1 VTTKVDDLIDR
12 LETVREEKGLPKARF
27 GPNELG
33 VAEITYRK
41 WTYGE
46 YEPNAENTINIIEY
60 LEKNEN

>member
-1 VTTKVDDLIDR
+1 MTTKVDDLINR
-12 LETVREEKGLPKARF
+12 LEAVREEKGLPRAKF

-33 VAEITYRK
+33 VSKWTYRK
-41 WTYGE
+41 WVYRE

>member
-1 VTTKVDDLIDR
+1 MTTKVDDLIDR

-41 WTYGE
+41 WTYRE
-46 YEPNAENTINIIEY
+46 YEKPEDGPDKARETT
-60 LEKNEN
+60 